1 MAEIEL
7 SVLRRD
13 LPGRVADKT
22 TSEHHAAAWQHR
34 RNASAI
40 RADWRFTT
48 ADARIKLCKLY
59 PTIKD

>member
-13 LPGRVADKT
+13 LPERITRRDTLERHV
-22 TSEHHAAAWQHR
+22 AAWQQR
-34 RNASAI
+34 RNTTRT

-48 ADARIKLCKLY
+48 ADARIKLRKLY
-59 PTIKD
+59 PTLQP